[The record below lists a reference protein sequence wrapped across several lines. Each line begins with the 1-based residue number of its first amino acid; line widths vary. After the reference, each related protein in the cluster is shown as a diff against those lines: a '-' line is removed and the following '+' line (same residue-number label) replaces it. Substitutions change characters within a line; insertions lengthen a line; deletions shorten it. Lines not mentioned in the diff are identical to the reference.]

1 MFSHFQSLSYNKV
14 ILFFCDIRH
23 KKNIDMGFR
32 NQDNNK
38 KKQIKTNHQLQIP
51 INTTLKDLIEKKRK
65 SIT

>member
-1 MFSHFQSLSYNKV
+1 
-14 ILFFCDIRH
+14 
-23 KKNIDMGFR
+23 MGFHNR
-32 NQDNNK
+32 DNHK

>member
-1 MFSHFQSLSYNKV
+1 
-14 ILFFCDIRH
+14 
-23 KKNIDMGFR
+23 MGFR

-38 KKQIKTNHQLQIP
+38 KKHIKTNHQLQIP

>member
-1 MFSHFQSLSYNKV
+1 
-14 ILFFCDIRH
+14 
-23 KKNIDMGFR
+23 MGFR